1 MCTFNITC
9 QCHIF
14 EPADGCGESQ
24 INLLGFCF
32 VLCFFFFFFLRRLL
46 GFSLPPMYSAKVEWT
61 WLFTFKAYDKIWELQ
76 LWLL

>member
-1 MCTFNITC
+1 MCTFDITC

-24 INLLGFCF
+24 IN
-32 VLCFFFFFFLRRLL
+32 LL